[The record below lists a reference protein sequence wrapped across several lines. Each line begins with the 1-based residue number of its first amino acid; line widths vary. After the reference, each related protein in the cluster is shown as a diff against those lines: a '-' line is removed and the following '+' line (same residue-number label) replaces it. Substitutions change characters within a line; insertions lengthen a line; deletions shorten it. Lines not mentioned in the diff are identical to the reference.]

1 LFDGVVREAIH
12 RLKYRRARHLVEPL
26 IAGFLGSVDRVPTAD
41 LIVPVPL
48 HPARLSARGY
58 NQAELIAA
66 DLAKRLS
73 LPIDRKSLT
82 RLRDTPAQVAVAPK
96 ERWNNV
102 KDAFAAQQAAFTG
115 KRVLLVDDV
124 ATTTSTMRAAAVAT
138 IRAGA
143 EGVAAL
149 VIARAG
155 TDLTASGT
163 WVASLP
169 K

>member
-1 LFDGVVREAIH
+1 
-12 RLKYRRARHLVEPL
+12 
-26 IAGFLGSVDRVPTAD
+26 
-41 LIVPVPL
+41 
-48 HPARLSARGY
+48 LSARGY
-58 NQAELIAA
+58 NQAELIAVR
-66 DLAKRLS
+66 LAERLS

-96 ERWNNV
+96 ERWDNV
-102 KDAFAAQQAAFTG
+102 KDAFAAPQAAFTG

-124 ATTTSTMRAAAVAT
+124 ATTTSTMRAAAAAT
-138 IRAGA
+138 MRAGA